1 MAANN
6 TFVLPAMALFRA
18 AGLPFASM
26 VLAVLLALG
35 FCTPSCC
42 LVPGIDVVPTL
53 TRPQPSLRPQH
64 LYNPAKDTI
73 VTAAS
78 CTTNCLAPV
87 VKVVH
92 EKLGIVH
99 GCITT
104 IHNLTNTQTIVDAPN
119 TKKSDLRRARW
130 VISMGLFGAAAQEEV
145 GTNRLLACRLRTTCW
160 RPVQGV
166 AAARGRRQEARG
178 HTIPPISGA

>member
-1 MAANN
+1 M
-6 TFVLPAMALFRA
+6 
-18 AGLPFASM
+18 
-26 VLAVLLALG
+26 
-35 FCTPSCC
+35 
-42 LVPGIDVVPTL
+42 DVSSISPC
-53 TRPQPSLRPQH
+53 PPILRMQH

-119 TKKSDLRRARW
+119 TKKSDLRRAR
-130 VISMGLFGAAAQEEV
+130 
-145 GTNRLLACRLRTTCW
+145 
-160 RPVQGV
+160 
-166 AAARGRRQEARG
+166 
-178 HTIPPISGA
+178 

>member
-1 MAANN
+1 VLFCAAWQDAYK
-6 TFVLPAMALFRA
+6 P
-18 AGLPFASM
+18 
-26 VLAVLLALG
+26 
-35 FCTPSCC
+35 
-42 LVPGIDVVPTL
+42 DVD
-53 TRPQPSLRPQH
+53 H
-64 LYNPAKDTI
+64 I

-92 EKLGIVH
+92 ERLGIKH

-130 VISMGLFGAAAQEEV
+130 VLAQDCLLTRAVHDGVDTLSVSSLRLGPSHSSFSLSLDNNCHRFG
-145 GTNRLLACRLRTTCW
+145 W
-160 RPVQGV
+160 RGWP
-166 AAARGRRQEARG
+166 
-178 HTIPPISGA
+178 

>member
-1 MAANN
+1 M
-6 TFVLPAMALFRA
+6 
-18 AGLPFASM
+18 
-26 VLAVLLALG
+26 
-35 FCTPSCC
+35 
-42 LVPGIDVVPTL
+42 
-53 TRPQPSLRPQH
+53 
-64 LYNPAKDTI
+64 
-73 VTAAS
+73 TAAS

-130 VISMGLFGAAAQEEV
+130 VRDVFVCSCCPGGGRDELSAWLPPAHH
-145 GTNRLLACRLRTTCW
+145 LLASSPGGGACRK
-160 RPVQGV
+160 
-166 AAARGRRQEARG
+166 QEAAG
-178 HTIPPISGA
+178 HTIPPVFGA